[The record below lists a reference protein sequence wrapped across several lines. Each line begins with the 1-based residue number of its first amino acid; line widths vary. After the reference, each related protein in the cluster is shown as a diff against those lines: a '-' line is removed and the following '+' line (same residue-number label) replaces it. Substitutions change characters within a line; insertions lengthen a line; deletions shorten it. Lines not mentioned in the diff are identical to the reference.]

1 LLQDSYFIDIL
12 DNDVNASINT
22 AFANHFRCPEEFV
35 DFGVREPLTSKAESF
50 RFGTDIHCHGR
61 RWIPEHSD
69 NENHRLEDAFKDVQ
83 LQGTKCLLPFDP
95 TDVIENLRR
104 ERYLP
109 PDVHSGAYRGLVR
122 GAYYAVRPVL
132 PVALR
137 KHMQRR
143 RLRGWERRTFPSWPV
158 DRTVDKLFEKLMLLA
173 LSARER
179 TSMPFIWFWPEGRP
193 GCITMTHDV
202 ETETGLQSC
211 DALMALDS
219 LFGIRSS
226 FQIIPGGRY
235 KVSPEV
241 LDKIR
246 SRGFEVD
253 IHDWNHDG
261 SLFRDRKTFLKR
273 AVKINQSAAQWKTRG
288 FRSAVLYRNTDWYDS
303 LDFDFDMSVPN
314 VGHLDPQPGGCCTI
328 MPYFIGKILEIPV
341 TMTQDYSLFHILKDY
356 SIELW
361 KRQLD
366 IILHGNGLASFIIHP
381 DYIFENRAAET
392 YKLLLEHLR
401 ELASEKKMWIALP
414 QAVNQWWRD
423 RSQMRLVRKG
433 ERWSI
438 EGPGSERARI
448 AHARIHNRELI
459 YTFD

>member
-1 LLQDSYFIDIL
+1 L
-12 DNDVNASINT
+12 DNDLSASINT
-22 AFANHFRCPEEFV
+22 IIENHFRCPEGFV
-35 DFGVREPLTSKAESF
+35 DFSLLEPLSPKAEYF
-50 RFGTDIHCHGR
+50 RFTDILCYGR
-61 RWIPEHSD
+61 RSLSGHQNGNISGTG
-69 NENHRLEDAFKDVQ
+69 DAFGEVQ
-83 LQGTKCLLPFDP
+83 LHGTKCMLPFDP
-95 TDVIENLRR
+95 ADVVENLRR

-109 PDVHSGAYRGLVR
+109 SDEHLGAHRGLVR
-122 GAYYAVRPVL
+122 GAYYAVRPLL

-143 RLRGWERRTFPSWPV
+143 RLRGWDRRVFPSWPV
-158 DRTVDKLFEKLMLLA
+158 DRTVDRLFEKLMLLN
-173 LSARER
+173 LKARR
-179 TSMPFIWFWPEGRP
+179 RASIPFIWFWPEGRP

-211 DALMALDS
+211 DALMALDRIY
-219 LFGIRSS
+219 GIRSS
-226 FQIIPGGRY
+226 FQIVPGGRY
-235 KVSPEV
+235 RVTPAILER
-241 LDKIR
+241 IR

-261 SLFRDRKTFLKR
+261 SLFRDRKTFLR
-273 AVKINQSAAQWKTRG
+273 RVARINQSAAQWKTRG

-303 LDFDFDMSVPN
+303 FDFDFDMSIPN

-341 TMTQDYSLFHILKDY
+341 TMIQDYSLFHILNDY

-366 IILHGNGLASFIIHP
+366 IILEGNGLASFITHP
-381 DYIFENRAAET
+381 DYIFEKQAAAI
-392 YKLLLEHLR
+392 YRQLLDYLR
-401 ELASEKKMWIALP
+401 QLVFDRKMWIALP
-414 QAVNQWWRD
+414 LAVNKWWRE

-433 ERWSI
+433 DQWEI
-438 EGPGSERARI
+438 EGPGSERACI
-448 AHARIHNRELI
+448 AHARIQGKELV